1 MGQPSLPEQGIIP
14 SGEAMAIPAY
24 RSPEDPGLWEAFLER
39 LEKTLRVAA
48 IHPTTVEY
56 LAHPKRLVTVSLP
69 VVMDDGKVRVFQGYR
84 VVHDIARG
92 PAKGGVRIHPKVT
105 LGQTAGLAAW
115 MTLKAAVY
123 DLPFGGAAGGIAADP
138 RLLSRRELER
148 LVRRYTAELVNLIGP
163 DIDILGP
170 DLGTD
175 QQVMAWI
182 MDTYSMTVGST
193 VPGVVTGKPHAL
205 GGSEGRDDAAGLGV
219 ALVLKEL
226 AGRRGLPLEGARVA
240 VQGFGQVGG
249 SFALHAEGMGLKVV
263 AVSTARGAMYQEEGL
278 EVAEVLRHY
287 EATGELPRYDL
298 APEELFALDVDY
310 LVLAALEGALKGDTA
325 KAVRAQVVLEAANF
339 GLTPEGEAY
348 LLGKGALVV
357 PDLLTG
363 GGGLLAGYLEW
374 VQDLN
379 MFFWSEEEVRQSFAK
394 SVAKAVAEVCDRAE
408 VLSTD
413 LRTGAMALAL
423 ERVNEATRLRGV
435 YP

>member
-1 MGQPSLPEQGIIP
+1 MSL
-14 SGEAMAIPAY
+14 PAY
-24 RSPEDPGLWEAFLER
+24 RPPEDAGLWEAFLER
-39 LEKTLRVAA
+39 LERTLKVAQA
-48 IHPTTVEY
+48 HPTTVEY

-92 PAKGGVRIHPKVT
+92 PAKGGVRLHPGVT

-123 DLPFGGAAGGIAADP
+123 DLPFGGAAGGVAVDP
-138 RLLSRRELER
+138 RQLSKRELER

-170 DLGTD
+170 DVGTD
-175 QQVMAWI
+175 EQVMAWI

-205 GGSEGRDDAAGLGV
+205 GGTAGRDDAAGFGV

-226 AGRRGLPLEGARVA
+226 AQRRGLPLEGAKVA
-240 VQGFGQVGG
+240 VQGFGQVGAG
-249 SFALHAEGMGLKVV
+249 FALHAQALGLKVV
-263 AVSTARGAMYQEEGL
+263 AVSTARGTIYQEEGL
-278 EVAEVLRHY
+278 DVAQVLRHY

-298 APEELFALDVDY
+298 PAEELFALPVDH
-310 LVLAALEGALKGDTA
+310 LVLAALEGALDGEKARGVKA
-325 KAVRAQVVLEAANF
+325 KVVLEAANF
-339 GLTPEGEAY
+339 GLTAEAEAH
-348 LLGKGALVV
+348 LVGKGVLVV

-363 GGGLLAGYLEW
+363 GGGLLASYLEW

-394 SVAKAVAEVCDRAE
+394 SVAKAVAQVCARAE
-408 VLSTD
+408 ALGSD
-413 LRTGAMALAL
+413 LRTGALALAL
-423 ERVNEATRLRGV
+423 ERLNEATRLRGV

>member
-1 MGQPSLPEQGIIP
+1 MSL
-14 SGEAMAIPAY
+14 PAY
-24 RSPEDPGLWEAFLER
+24 RPPEDPSLWEAFLER
-39 LEKTLRVAA
+39 LEKTLKVAH

-92 PAKGGVRIHPKVT
+92 PAKGGVRLHPSVT

-123 DLPFGGAAGGIAADP
+123 DLPFGGAAGGVAVDP
-138 RLLSRRELER
+138 TRLSQRELER

-163 DIDILGP
+163 DMDILGP
-170 DLGTD
+170 DVGTD
-175 QQVMAWI
+175 EQVMAWI

-205 GGSEGRDDAAGLGV
+205 GGTAGRDDAAGLGV

-226 AGRRGLPLEGARVA
+226 ARRRGLPLEGARVA

-249 SFALHAEGMGLKVV
+249 AFALHAQALGLKVV
-263 AVSTARGAMYQEEGL
+263 AVSTRRGAMYQEEGL
-278 EVAEVLRHY
+278 DVAGVLRHY

-298 APEELFALDVDY
+298 PADELFALPVDY
-310 LVLAALEGALKGDTA
+310 LVLAALEGALDGERAKG
-325 KAVRAQVVLEAANF
+325 VRAKVVLEAANF
-339 GLTPEGEAY
+339 GLTAEAEAY
-348 LLGKGALVV
+348 LLGKGVLVV

-363 GGGLLAGYLEW
+363 GGGLLASYLEW

-379 MFFWSEEEVRQSFAK
+379 MFFWSEEEVRASFAK
-394 SVAKAVAEVCDRAE
+394 TVAKAVAEVCDRAE

>member
-1 MGQPSLPEQGIIP
+1 
-14 SGEAMAIPAY
+14 MAIPAY
-24 RSPEDPGLWEAFLER
+24 RPPDDPGLWDAFLER
-39 LEKTLRVAA
+39 LEKTLKVAK

-92 PAKGGVRIHPKVT
+92 PAKGGVRLHPSVT

-123 DLPFGGAAGGIAADP
+123 DLPFGGAAGGVAVDP
-138 RLLSRRELER
+138 KALSKRELER

-163 DIDILGP
+163 DMDILGP
-170 DLGTD
+170 DVGTD
-175 QQVMAWI
+175 QQTMAWI

-205 GGSEGRDDAAGLGV
+205 GGTEGRDDAAGYGV
-219 ALVLKEL
+219 ARVLLEL

-249 SFALHAEGMGLKVV
+249 TFALHAAALRLKVV
-263 AVSTARGAMYQEEGL
+263 AVSTSRGTMYQEEGL
-278 EVAEVLRHY
+278 PVEAVLRHY

-298 APEELFALDVDY
+298 SPEELFALPVDY
-310 LVLAALEGALKGDTA
+310 LVLAALEGALDEEGA
-325 KAVRAQVVLEAANF
+325 KALQAKAVLEAANF
-339 GLTPEGEAY
+339 GLTQEAEAY
-348 LLGKGALVV
+348 LLGKGVLVV

-379 MFFWSEEEVRQSFAK
+379 MFFWSEEEVRQRFAK
-394 SVAKAVAEVCDRAE
+394 SVAKAVAEVCARAE
-408 VLSTD
+408 ALGGD
-413 LRTGAMALAL
+413 LRTGALALAL
-423 ERVNEATRLRGV
+423 ERLNEATRLRGV

>member
-1 MGQPSLPEQGIIP
+1 MSL
-14 SGEAMAIPAY
+14 SAY
-24 RSPEDPGLWEAFLER
+24 RPPEDPGLWGAFLER
-39 LEKTLRVAA
+39 MERTLRAVN

-92 PAKGGVRIHPKVT
+92 PAKGGMRIHPKVT

-138 RLLSRRELER
+138 RLLSPRELER

-163 DIDILGP
+163 DMDVLGP

-219 ALVLKEL
+219 ALVLAEL
-226 AGRRGLPLEGARVA
+226 ARRRGLPLKGAKVV

-249 SFALHAEGMGLKVV
+249 SLALHAQRMGLKVV
-263 AVSTARGAMYQEEGL
+263 AVSTARGAMYEEDGIP
-278 EVAEVLRHY
+278 VAEVLRHY
-287 EATGELPRYDL
+287 EATRELPRYDF
-298 APEELFALDVDY
+298 APAASPKGEHLEELFALPVDY
-310 LVLAALEGALKGDTA
+310 LVLAALEGALDGDMA
-325 KAVRAQVVLEAANF
+325 KRVQAQAVLEAANF
-339 GLTPEGEAY
+339 GLTPEAEAY
-348 LLGKGALVV
+348 LLGKGVLVV

-363 GGGLLAGYLEW
+363 GGGLLASYLEW

-394 SVAKAVAEVCDRAE
+394 SVARAVAEVCERAE
-408 VLSTD
+408 ALSTD

>member
-1 MGQPSLPEQGIIP
+1 MSL
-14 SGEAMAIPAY
+14 PAY
-24 RSPEDPGLWEAFLER
+24 RPPEDAGLWEAFLER
-39 LEKTLRVAA
+39 LERTLKVAQV
-48 IHPTTVEY
+48 HPTTVEY

-92 PAKGGVRIHPKVT
+92 PAKGGVRLHPRVT

-123 DLPFGGAAGGIAADP
+123 DLPFGGAAGVVAVDP
-138 RLLSRRELER
+138 RQLSKRELER

-170 DLGTD
+170 DVGTD
-175 QQVMAWI
+175 EQVMAWI

-205 GGSEGRDDAAGLGV
+205 GGTAGRDDAAGLGV

-226 AGRRGLPLEGARVA
+226 AQRRGLPLQGSKVA
-240 VQGFGQVGG
+240 VQGFGQVG
-249 SFALHAEGMGLKVV
+249 SAFALHAQALGLKVV
-263 AVSTARGAMYQEEGL
+263 AVSTARGAIYQEEGL
-278 EVAEVLRHY
+278 DVAGILRHY
-287 EATGELPRYDL
+287 EASGELPRYDL
-298 APEELFALDVDY
+298 PTDELFALPVDH
-310 LVLAALEGALKGDTA
+310 LVLAALEGALDGE
-325 KAVRAQVVLEAANF
+325 KAREVRAKVVLEAANF
-339 GLTPEGEAY
+339 GLTAEAEAH
-348 LLGKGALVV
+348 LLGKGVLVV

-363 GGGLLAGYLEW
+363 GGGLLASYLEW

-394 SVAKAVAEVCDRAE
+394 SVAKAVAEVCTRAE
-408 VLSTD
+408 ALGSD
-413 LRTGAMALAL
+413 LRTGALALAL
-423 ERVNEATRLRGV
+423 ERLNEATRLRGV

>member
-1 MGQPSLPEQGIIP
+1 
-14 SGEAMAIPAY
+14 MAIPAY
-24 RSPEDPGLWEAFLER
+24 RPPDDPGLWDAFLER
-39 LEKTLRVAA
+39 LEKTLKVAK

-92 PAKGGVRIHPKVT
+92 PAKGGVRLHPSVT

-123 DLPFGGAAGGIAADP
+123 DLPFGGAAGGVAVDP
-138 RLLSRRELER
+138 KALSKRELER

-163 DIDILGP
+163 DMDILGP
-170 DLGTD
+170 DVGTD
-175 QQVMAWI
+175 QQTMAWI

-205 GGSEGRDDAAGLGV
+205 GGTEGRDDAAGYGV
-219 ALVLKEL
+219 ARVLLEL

-249 SFALHAEGMGLKVV
+249 IFALHAAALGLKVV
-263 AVSTARGAMYQEEGL
+263 AVSTSRGAMYQEEGL
-278 EVAEVLRHY
+278 PVEAVLRHY

-298 APEELFALDVDY
+298 AAEELFALPVDY
-310 LVLAALEGALKGDTA
+310 LVLAALEGALDGEGA
-325 KAVRAQVVLEAANF
+325 KVVQARAVLEAANF
-339 GLTPEGEAY
+339 GLTPEAEAY
-348 LLGKGALVV
+348 LLGKGVLVV

-363 GGGLLAGYLEW
+363 GGGLLASYLEW

-379 MFFWSEEEVRQSFAK
+379 MFFWSEEEVRQRFAK
-394 SVAKAVAEVCDRAE
+394 SVAKAVAEVCARAE
-408 VLSTD
+408 ALGGD
-413 LRTGAMALAL
+413 LRTGALALAL
-423 ERVNEATRLRGV
+423 ERLNEATRLRGV

>member
-1 MGQPSLPEQGIIP
+1 
-14 SGEAMAIPAY
+14 MAIPAY

-339 GLTPEGEAY
+339 GLTQEAEAY
-348 LLGKGALVV
+348 LLGKGILVV

-363 GGGLLAGYLEW
+363 GGGLLASYLEW

>member
-1 MGQPSLPEQGIIP
+1 
-14 SGEAMAIPAY
+14 MALSAY
-24 RSPEDPGLWEAFLER
+24 RPPEDPGLWEAFLNR
-39 LEKTLRVAA
+39 LEKALETGRV
-48 IHPTTVEY
+48 HPMTVEF

-92 PAKGGVRIHPKVT
+92 PAKGGVRLHPSVT

-123 DLPFGGAAGGIAADP
+123 DLPFGGAAGGVAVDP
-138 RLLSRRELER
+138 KALSKRELER

-163 DIDILGP
+163 DMDILGP
-170 DLGTD
+170 DVGTD
-175 QQVMAWI
+175 QQTMAWI

-205 GGSEGRDDAAGLGV
+205 GGTEGRDDAAGYGV
-219 ALVLKEL
+219 ARVLLEL

-249 SFALHAEGMGLKVV
+249 TFALHAAALGLKVV
-263 AVSTARGAMYQEEGL
+263 AVSTSRGAMYQEEGL
-278 EVAEVLRHY
+278 PVEAVLRHY

-298 APEELFALDVDY
+298 AAEELFALPVDY
-310 LVLAALEGALKGDTA
+310 LVLAALEGGLDGEGA
-325 KAVRAQVVLEAANF
+325 KAVQARAVLEAANF
-339 GLTPEGEAY
+339 GLTPEAEAY
-348 LLGKGALVV
+348 LLGKGVLVV

-363 GGGLLAGYLEW
+363 GGGLLASYLEW

-379 MFFWSEEEVRQSFAK
+379 MFFWSEEEVRQRFAK
-394 SVAKAVAEVCDRAE
+394 SVAKAVAEVCARAE
-408 VLSTD
+408 ALGGD
-413 LRTGAMALAL
+413 LRTGALALAL
-423 ERVNEATRLRGV
+423 ERLNEATRLRGV

>member
-1 MGQPSLPEQGIIP
+1 
-14 SGEAMAIPAY
+14 MAIPAY
-24 RSPEDPGLWEAFLER
+24 RPPEDPGLWEAFLER
-39 LEKTLRVAA
+39 LERTLRVAQV
-48 IHPTTVEY
+48 HPTTVEY
-56 LAHPKRLVTVSLP
+56 LAYPKRLVTVSLP
-69 VVMDDGKVRVFQGYR
+69 VVMDDGKVRVFQGHR

-92 PAKGGVRIHPKVT
+92 PAKGGVRIHPKVS

-138 RLLSRRELER
+138 KLLSPRERER

-175 QQVMAWI
+175 QQAMAWI
-182 MDTYSMTVGST
+182 MDTYSMTLGST

-205 GGSEGRDDAAGLGV
+205 GGTEGRDEAAGLGV

-226 AGRRGLPLEGARVA
+226 VRRRGLPLAGAKVA

-249 SFALHAEGMGLKVV
+249 SFALHAQRMGLKVV
-263 AVSTARGAMYQEEGL
+263 AVSTGRGVMYGEEGL
-278 EVAEVLRHY
+278 SVAEILRHY

-298 APEELFALDVDY
+298 PPEELFGLDVDY
-310 LVLAALEGALKGDTA
+310 LVLAATEGALDGEGA
-325 KAVRAQVVLEAANF
+325 KAVRAQAVLEAANF
-339 GLTPEGEAY
+339 GLTLEAEAY
-348 LLGKGALVV
+348 LLGKGVLVV

-363 GGGLLAGYLEW
+363 GGGLLASYLEW

-379 MFFWSEEEVRQSFAK
+379 MFFWSEEEVRESFGR
-394 SVAKAVAEVCDRAE
+394 SVAKAVAEVCERAQA
-408 VLSTD
+408 LSAD

>member
-1 MGQPSLPEQGIIP
+1 MSL
-14 SGEAMAIPAY
+14 SAY
-24 RSPEDPGLWEAFLER
+24 RPPEDPGLWEAFLER
-39 LEKTLRVAA
+39 LERTLKVAQV
-48 IHPTTVEY
+48 HPTTLEY

-69 VVMDDGKVRVFQGYR
+69 VVMDDGKVRVFQGFR

-92 PAKGGVRIHPKVT
+92 PAKGGVRLHPSVT

-138 RLLSRRELER
+138 KALSPRELER

-163 DIDILGP
+163 DMDILGP

-175 QQVMAWI
+175 QRVMAWI

-205 GGSEGRDDAAGLGV
+205 GGTEGRDDAAGLGV

-226 AGRRGLPLEGARVA
+226 ARRQGLPLEGAKVA

-249 SFALHAEGMGLKVV
+249 SFALHAQRMGLKVV
-263 AVSTARGAMYQEEGL
+263 AVSTGRGAIFQEEGL
-278 EVAEVLRHY
+278 PVEEILVHY

-298 APEELFALDVDY
+298 APEELFALPVDY
-310 LVLAALEGALKGDTA
+310 LVLAALEGALDGEVAKGVRA
-325 KAVRAQVVLEAANF
+325 KAVLEAANF
-339 GLTPEGEAY
+339 GLTLEAEAY
-348 LLGKGALVV
+348 LLGKGVLVV

-363 GGGLLAGYLEW
+363 GGGLLASYLEW

-379 MFFWSEEEVRQSFAK
+379 MFFWSEEEVRRSFAK
-394 SVAKAVAEVCDRAE
+394 SVAKAVAEVCGKAE
-408 VLSTD
+408 ALAAD
-413 LRTGAMALAL
+413 LRTGALALAL

>member
-1 MGQPSLPEQGIIP
+1 
-14 SGEAMAIPAY
+14 MAIPAY
-24 RSPEDPGLWEAFLER
+24 RPPEDPGLWEAFLER
-39 LEKTLRVAA
+39 LERTLKVAA
-48 IHPTTVEY
+48 VHPTTVEY

-92 PAKGGVRIHPKVT
+92 PAKGGVRLHPGVT

-123 DLPFGGAAGGIAADP
+123 DLPFGGAAGGVAVDP
-138 RLLSRRELER
+138 KALSPRELER

-170 DLGTD
+170 DVGTD

-219 ALVLKEL
+219 ALVLREL
-226 AGRRGLPLEGARVA
+226 AQRRGLPLEGARVA

-249 SFALHAEGMGLKVV
+249 SFALHAEAMGLKVV
-263 AVSTARGAMYQEEGL
+263 AVSTGRGVMYREAGL
-278 EVAEVLRHY
+278 PVGEVLRHY
-287 EATGELPRYDL
+287 EATGELPDYHL
-298 APEELFALDVDY
+298 APEEVFALPVDY
-310 LVLAALEGALKGDTA
+310 LVLAALEGALDGERAKGVQA
-325 KAVRAQVVLEAANF
+325 RAVLEAANF
-339 GLTPEGEAY
+339 ALTLEAEAY
-348 LLGKGALVV
+348 LLGKGVLVV

-363 GGGLLAGYLEW
+363 GGGLLASYLEW

-379 MFFWSEEEVRQSFAK
+379 MFFWSADEVRQSFTK
-394 SVAKAVAEVCDRAE
+394 SVAKAVAEVCARAE
-408 VLSTD
+408 GLGAD
-413 LRTGAMALAL
+413 LRTGALALAL
-423 ERVNEATRLRGV
+423 ERLNEATRLRGV

>member
-1 MGQPSLPEQGIIP
+1 
-14 SGEAMAIPAY
+14 MALPAY
-24 RSPEDPGLWEAFLER
+24 RPPEDAGLWELFLER
-39 LEKTLRVAA
+39 LERTLKVAHL
-48 IHPTTVEY
+48 HPMTVEY

-69 VVMDDGKVRVFQGYR
+69 VVMDDGKVRVFHGYR

-138 RLLSRRELER
+138 RLLSPRELER

-163 DIDILGP
+163 DIDVLGP

-205 GGSEGRDDAAGLGV
+205 GGTEGRDDAAGLGV
-219 ALVLKEL
+219 ALVLREL
-226 AGRRGLPLEGARVA
+226 AERQGLPLAGARVA

-249 SFALHAEGMGLKVV
+249 SFALHAEAMGLRVV
-263 AVSTARGAMYQEEGL
+263 AVSTRRGVMYAEGGL
-278 EVAEVLRHY
+278 DVAEALRHY
-287 EATGELPRYDL
+287 EATGDLPRYDL
-298 APEELFALDVDY
+298 APEELFGLPVDY
-310 LVLAALEGALKGDTA
+310 LVLAAMEGALDEEGAKGVKA
-325 KAVRAQVVLEAANF
+325 KAVLEAANF
-339 GLTPEGEAY
+339 GLTREGEAY
-348 LLGKGALVV
+348 LLGKGVLVV
-357 PDLLTG
+357 PDLLTS
-363 GGGLLAGYLEW
+363 GGGLLASYLEW

-379 MFFWSEEEVRQSFAK
+379 MFFWSESEVRESFRR
-394 SVAKAVAEVCDRAE
+394 SVARAVAEVCERAE
-408 VLSTD
+408 GLSTD
-413 LRTGAMALAL
+413 LRTGALALAL

>member
-1 MGQPSLPEQGIIP
+1 MSL
-14 SGEAMAIPAY
+14 SAY
-24 RSPEDPGLWEAFLER
+24 RPPEDPGLWGAFLER
-39 LEKTLRVAA
+39 MERTLRTVR

-92 PAKGGVRIHPKVT
+92 PAKGGVRIHPRVT

-138 RLLSRRELER
+138 KLLSPRELER

-163 DIDILGP
+163 DMDILGP
-170 DLGTD
+170 DLGTN

-219 ALVLKEL
+219 TLVLAEL
-226 AGRRGLPLEGARVA
+226 ARRRGLPLKGAKVV

-249 SFALHAEGMGLKVV
+249 SLALHAERMGLKVV
-263 AVSTARGAMYQEEGL
+263 AVSTARGAMYEEDGIP
-278 EVAEVLRHY
+278 VAEALRHY

-298 APEELFALDVDY
+298 APEELFTLPVDY
-310 LVLAALEGALKGDTA
+310 LVLAALEGALDGDMA
-325 KAVRAQVVLEAANF
+325 KRVQAQAVLEAANF
-339 GLTPEGEAY
+339 GLTPEAEAY
-348 LLGKGALVV
+348 LLGKGVLVV

-363 GGGLLAGYLEW
+363 GGGLLASYLEW

-394 SVAKAVAEVCDRAE
+394 GVAKAVAEVCERAE
-408 VLSTD
+408 ALSTD
-413 LRTGAMALAL
+413 LRMGAMALAL